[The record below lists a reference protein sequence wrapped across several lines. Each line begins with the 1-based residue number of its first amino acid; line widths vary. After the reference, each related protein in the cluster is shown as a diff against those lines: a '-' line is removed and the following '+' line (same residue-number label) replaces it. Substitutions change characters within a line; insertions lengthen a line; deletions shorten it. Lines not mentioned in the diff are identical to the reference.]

1 MPEEE
6 IKEWVRVSTSAQHIT
21 VVTVS
26 LVQGNLSVKRSS
38 KVGNKIIEGEAIPNV
53 KPALKSARLAAR
65 RVLAELASAL
75 QELDEEAA

>member
-6 IKEWVRVSTSAQHIT
+6 IKEWVRVSTSAQHVT

-26 LVQGNLSVKRSS
+26 LVQGNLSVKRSW
-38 KVGNKIIEGEAIPNV
+38 KVGNKLVNGESVPDV
-53 KPALKSARLAAR
+53 KPALKITRAAAR
-65 RVLAELASAL
+65 HVLADLAQAL